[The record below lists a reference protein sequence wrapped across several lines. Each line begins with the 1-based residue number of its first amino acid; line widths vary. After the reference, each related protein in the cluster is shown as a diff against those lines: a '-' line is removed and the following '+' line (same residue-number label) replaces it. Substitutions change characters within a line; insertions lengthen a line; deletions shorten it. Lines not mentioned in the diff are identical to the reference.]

1 MKPLF
6 LATVAAVALSVA
18 VPAYTASAEEPKTTG
33 SVEKDVKR
41 AWKDMKHD
49 SKVVYNNFKATVINE
64 DDKEPTFKTV
74 DISTRMT
81 ADGIIGKPVYN
92 GKNER
97 IATVK
102 DIIVDKSGKATS
114 VVLADGE
121 FPGYDGKLVAFD
133 YGVITKLDKD
143 GDVVVPLTEDTIKNA
158 VEFSYVDNAGG
169 ANVRAL
175 GANYSVAKL
184 LDADLVDTANKDI
197 GDIEDISFRNGKAN
211 QLIVSFD
218 KVLGLG
224 GDKAALNYTSAK
236 VVHKDGDASDD
247 DLDFQISANQSAR
260 FEAYKKSVTN

>member
-1 MKPLF
+1 MKPAF
-6 LATVAAVALSVA
+6 LATVAAVALSVT

-41 AWKDMKHD
+41 AWKDIKQD
-49 SKVVYNNFKATVINE
+49 SKTVYNNFKATVINE
-64 DDKEPTFKTV
+64 TDKTPTFKTV
-74 DISTRMT
+74 DISSRVT

-92 GKNER
+92 SKDER

-114 VVLADGE
+114 VILADGE

-143 GDVVVPLTEDTIKNA
+143 GDVIVPLTEANMKNA
-158 VEFSYVDNAGG
+158 AEFSYVDNAGG
-169 ANVRAL
+169 ENVKAL

-184 LDADLVDTANKDI
+184 LDADLVNEAGDDI
-197 GDIEDISFRNGKAN
+197 GDVDDISFRAGKAN

-224 GDKAALNYTSAK
+224 GDKAALNYSAAT
-236 VVHKDGDASDD
+236 VVHEDNDAKDD
-247 DLDFQISANQSAR
+247 DLDFKMSANQAAR

>member
-1 MKPLF
+1 MKPVF
-6 LATVAAVALSVA
+6 LATVAAVALSVV

-41 AWKDMKHD
+41 AWKDIKHD
-49 SKVVYNNFKATVINE
+49 SKTVYNEFKATVINE
-64 DDKEPTFKTV
+64 TDKTPTFKKV

-114 VVLADGE
+114 VILADGE

-143 GDVVVPLTEDTIKNA
+143 GDVVVPLTEETIKNA
-158 VEFSYVDNAGG
+158 VEFSYDKDASGEK
-169 ANVRAL
+169 VRTL

-184 LDADLVDTANKDI
+184 LDGDLVDQNNDDI
-197 GDIEDISFRNGKAN
+197 GDVEDISFRNGKAN

-224 GDKAALNYTSAK
+224 GDKAALNYSAAK
-236 VVHKDGDASDD
+236 VIHEDNDAQDD
-247 DLDFQISANQSAR
+247 DLDFQMSANQSAR
-260 FEAYKKSVTN
+260 FEAYKKTATN